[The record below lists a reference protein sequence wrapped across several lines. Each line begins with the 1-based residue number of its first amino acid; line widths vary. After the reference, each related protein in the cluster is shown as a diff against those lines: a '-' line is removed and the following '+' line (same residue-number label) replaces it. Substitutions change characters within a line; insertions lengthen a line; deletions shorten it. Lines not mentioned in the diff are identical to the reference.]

1 MKGGTVLMKLPY
13 IKNMKL
19 KKRVS
24 IQSNMKLWLISQK
37 LKLWLHQNIIY
48 FHDPRRKRQM
58 KSKDDDDFEDDLR
71 FH

>member
-37 LKLWLHQNIIY
+37 LKL
-48 FHDPRRKRQM
+48 
-58 KSKDDDDFEDDLR
+58 
-71 FH
+71 